1 MVGGAQIWFT
11 QYLED
16 LVSSLALPSPIGG
29 SVGVSQPFS
38 ASGFSG
44 DGGTA
49 GWKLDLISRSCCNHF
64 LATTKELV
72 RTVSSKQVQYLILIK
87 GEQF

>member
-1 MVGGAQIWFT
+1 MVGGAQIRFT

-29 SVGVSQPFS
+29 SVGVSQLFS

-49 GWKLDLISRSCCNHF
+49 GWKLDLISRSCNHF

-72 RTVSSKQVQYLILIK
+72 QTVSSKQVQYLILIK